1 MRSPLSECRN
11 LHRSKLTLTKYLF
24 DPISQNSAIYTNHP
38 GYRDNTS
45 EIDKLLSNGVAGSG
59 QVYERPLVE
68 GAGRDDLLTPGYH
81 DPYDVI
87 QARALPGVPHQQQQ
101 QQQQLYS

>member
-1 MRSPLSECRN
+1 M
-11 LHRSKLTLTKYLF
+11 
-24 DPISQNSAIYTNHP
+24 
-38 GYRDNTS
+38 
-45 EIDKLLSNGVAGSG
+45 
-59 QVYERPLVE
+59 E

-87 QARALPGVPHQQQQ
+87 QARALPGVPQQQQQQ